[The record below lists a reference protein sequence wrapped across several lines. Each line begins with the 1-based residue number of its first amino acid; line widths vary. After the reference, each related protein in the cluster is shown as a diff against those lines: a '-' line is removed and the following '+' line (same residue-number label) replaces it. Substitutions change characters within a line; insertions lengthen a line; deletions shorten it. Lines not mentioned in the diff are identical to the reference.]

1 MRGRN
6 YLFFSYFLTE
16 APNVVIN
23 IYLMDKKPITEADT
37 TENTK
42 LEYIL
47 QIFSQSCE
55 QGFKI
60 KIKFLDSTLLLSYT
74 VGNLFNASD
83 ESAIDSNWISLPWI
97 DQVGQQD
104 KLLLT
109 MTSHLDSEAIVGID
123 IDYSYLMED
132 FVFLLEEKAYY
143 FAVLD
148 KSSRSVVYHPQI
160 DKKPGSQFPQ
170 GISFDTIEGTY
181 NCLTVYLHLRRPS
194 VLACWWRQPRYH
206 ARDVNKYPDR

>member
-1 MRGRN
+1 
-6 YLFFSYFLTE
+6 
-16 APNVVIN
+16 
-23 IYLMDKKPITEADT
+23 MDKKPITEADT

-97 DQVGQQD
+97 DHVGQQD

-123 IDYSYLMED
+123 VDYSFLMED
-132 FVFLLEEKAYY
+132 FVFLLEKKAYY

-148 KSSRSVVYHPQI
+148 KSSRSVVYHPHI

-194 VLACWWRQPRYH
+194 VLPSLLAASATLPRQRRKQISRPLDFSFRNL
-206 ARDVNKYPDR
+206 DYPQGRQ

>member
-1 MRGRN
+1 
-6 YLFFSYFLTE
+6 
-16 APNVVIN
+16 
-23 IYLMDKKPITEADT
+23 MDKKPITEADT

-60 KIKFLDSTLLLSYT
+60 KIKFLDSTLLLSYN

-97 DQVGQQD
+97 DHVGQQD

-194 VLACWWRQPRYH
+194 VLACWRRQPRYH
-206 ARDVNKYPDR
+206 ARDVNKCPDR

>member
-1 MRGRN
+1 
-6 YLFFSYFLTE
+6 
-16 APNVVIN
+16 
-23 IYLMDKKPITEADT
+23 MDKKPITEADT

-109 MTSHLDSEAIVGID
+109 MTSHLDTEAIVGID
-123 IDYSYLMED
+123 VDYSFLMED
-132 FVFLLEEKAYY
+132 FVFSLEKKAYY
-143 FAVLD
+143 LAVLD

-181 NCLTVYLHLRRPS
+181 NCLTVFLHLRWPSVLPS
-194 VLACWWRQPRYH
+194 VLACWRRQPRYH
-206 ARDVNKYPDR
+206 ARDVNKCPNR

>member
-1 MRGRN
+1 MGKT
-6 YLFFSYFLTE
+6 LTFFLFLTE

-37 TENTK
+37 TKNTK

-109 MTSHLDSEAIVGID
+109 MTSHLDSDAIVGID
-123 IDYSYLMED
+123 VDYSFLMED
-132 FVFLLEEKAYY
+132 FVFLLEKKAYY

-148 KSSRSVVYHPQI
+148 KSSRSVVYHPHI

-194 VLACWWRQPRYH
+194 VLLPSLLA
-206 ARDVNKYPDR
+206 A